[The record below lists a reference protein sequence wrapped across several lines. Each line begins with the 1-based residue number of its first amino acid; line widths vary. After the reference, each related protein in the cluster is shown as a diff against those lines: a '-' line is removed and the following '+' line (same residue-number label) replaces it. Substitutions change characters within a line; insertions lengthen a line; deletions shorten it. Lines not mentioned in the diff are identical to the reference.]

1 MYGVKCI
8 DIVELLKGAERYGPK
23 YADVSYNLMT
33 IRRMTTSICMN
44 KQEILN
50 NLLRARILS
59 QVKEGQLKNFYSISK
74 MYTEWKTREYANKY
88 AIMVVTI

>member
-1 MYGVKCI
+1 
-8 DIVELLKGAERYGPK
+8 
-23 YADVSYNLMT
+23 MT

-88 AIMVVTI
+88 AIMLVTI

>member
-1 MYGVKCI
+1 
-8 DIVELLKGAERYGPK
+8 
-23 YADVSYNLMT
+23 MT

-59 QVKEGQLKNFYSISK
+59 QVKEGNLKTFILSQRCIQNGKQENTQTNMPLCLLPFELLSNLFK
-74 MYTEWKTREYANKY
+74 VQHFFFMNGHEGHTN
-88 AIMVVTI
+88 VLDGV